1 MGYIGS
7 RPADQAL
14 TGADIQDGS
23 IQLADISVA
32 ARNDLGNT
40 DLYGFAKTHTAET
53 IHVAVTESGSK
64 FYIAG
69 VLQDTLTLYEGF
81 TYIFTHPSGHPFRF
95 STNANNSPSAP
106 YTTGTTVDSATQLT
120 FVVPT
125 DAPTLYYY
133 CSSHSGMG
141 GTALT
146 VPMKQEVVLTHTNG
160 ADDINVTHNNTDLY
174 DESFFSKKGLSFS
187 VNNGFLEV
195 TV

>member
-7 RPADQAL
+7 APAAQAL
-14 TGADIQDGS
+14 TGSDIQDGS

-53 IHVAVTESGSK
+53 IHVAVTDAGGK
-64 FYIAG
+64 YYIAG

-81 TYIFTHPSGHPFRF
+81 TYIFTHPSSHPFRF
-95 STNANNSPSAP
+95 ATATDAAGSTE
-106 YTTGTTVDSATQLT
+106 YTTGTTVDSSTQLT

-174 DESFFSKKGLSFS
+174 DESFFSKKGLSFA

>member
-53 IHVAVTESGSK
+53 IHVAVTDAGGK
-64 FYIAG
+64 YYIAG

-81 TYIFTHPSGHPFRF
+81 TYIFTHPSSHPFRF

-125 DAPTLYYY
+125 GAPTLYYY
-133 CSSHSGMG
+133 CSSHSNMG

-174 DESFFSKKGLSFS
+174 DESFFSKKGLSFA